1 MEWPHPKIL
10 NMPIPRETGQG
21 IGLISRERNVLL
33 NCCVGRYRLLK
44 LLLLLLLVK
53 NFGREALGI

>member
-1 MEWPHPKIL
+1 MASSKIL
-10 NMPIPRETGQG
+10 NVPIPRETGQG
-21 IGLISRERNVLL
+21 IGLISRNQNVLL